1 MANEKVM
8 LIELSA
14 ENTDDSTKE
23 YVADIRL
30 PASVHEIDDAIE
42 RCRGYLVKT
51 NIMPFGISECERVPL
66 LSELRFDSPN
76 LYELNFLAKQIS
88 EFDTAQ
94 LAAYNALLPLVVGD
108 NYENDLISIK
118 DVINLTYSV
127 DDYSVAS
134 NIFNDTEL
142 GEMIVDN
149 NMVEGIENLS
159 DEIIE
164 LLDYEKVGEAHRMAE
179 NGVYV
184 NGCYVSREGFKLK
197 EVFNGETIPVH
208 EFDKYMFRFR
218 LSRYDGIPMWIN
230 APLDENSEQIL
241 KNANADEF
249 NLIDFVSAIPQI
261 EKYSD
266 EMHPKITMA
275 EINRIDKLCQN
286 FMSLDEIQSIKF
298 KAALCFEDVQT
309 LDDVNRINLIMKNAD
324 SYNLKYFN
332 VYSSDFAKDYLEQHL
347 DESFPKE
354 YLELINTQALG
365 DRLLSEYCGKY
376 TPYGILLKSSNE
388 QILSNERKHEFM
400 LTDFLSKHV
409 LFTEDRLTPEE
420 IPEGLHK
427 YEFRA
432 GAEYTYATLEE
443 KVGVDFSGTILSKV
457 PFDLGEDE
465 YIDLEKEIDG
475 IPDFLDVEMSIDEFI
490 NSDFDP
496 EENEDFEEDEYQ
508 IGGMG
513 LCQ

>member
-1 MANEKVM
+1 MADEKVM

-14 ENTDDSTKE
+14 ENTDDASKE

-30 PASVHEIDDAIE
+30 PASVHEMDDAIE
-42 RCRGYLVKT
+42 RCRGYLEKT
-51 NIMPFGISECERVPL
+51 HIMPFGITECERVPL

-94 LAAYNALLPLVVGD
+94 LAAYNALLPLVVGED
-108 NYENDLISIK
+108 YESNLISIK

-142 GEMIVDN
+142 GEMLVDN
-149 NMVEGIENLS
+149 NMVEDIENLS

-197 EVFNGETIPVH
+197 ETENILIH

-230 APLDENSEQIL
+230 VPLDENSEQIL
-241 KNANADEF
+241 KSANVDEF
-249 NLIDFVSAIPQI
+249 NLVDFVSAIPQI

-266 EMHPKITMA
+266 KMHPKITMA

-286 FMSLDEIQSIKF
+286 FLSLDEIQSIKF

-309 LDDVNRINLIMKNAD
+309 LDDVNKINLIMKNAD

-332 VYSSDFAKDYLEQHL
+332 VFSSDFAVDYLKQHL
-347 DESFPKE
+347 DESFPIE
-354 YLELINTQALG
+354 YLQLINTQALG
-365 DRLLSEYCGKY
+365 DRLLSEYLTVFCSKAVMNRY
-376 TPYGILLKSSNE
+376 SVMKASMNLCLLISYLNMFCLLK
-388 QILSNERKHEFM
+388 
-400 LTDFLSKHV
+400 
-409 LFTEDRLTPEE
+409 
-420 IPEGLHK
+420 
-427 YEFRA
+427 
-432 GAEYTYATLEE
+432 
-443 KVGVDFSGTILSKV
+443 
-457 PFDLGEDE
+457 
-465 YIDLEKEIDG
+465 
-475 IPDFLDVEMSIDEFI
+475 
-490 NSDFDP
+490 
-496 EENEDFEEDEYQ
+496 
-508 IGGMG
+508 IG
-513 LCQ
+513 